1 MKRPLRP
8 KCIPSDSDVIDKL
21 AAIFLT
27 LPTAKAYVFFESKD
41 SDERVTPS
49 VIKQSYDILER
60 VLTSFRRRPFRESL
74 SQRAWKRYRVLADRS
89 RNDGWCV
96 DEAQKL
102 HMVWKWIWA
111 AYKRKPELYKN
122 EEIRKLKDILADD
135 GARSEHS
142 SSERSSDHARVNTVD
157 ADEAEAMIDLSSDD
171 DDYDEEEGSED
182 EGDSDNDT
190 AASQPSQKQKRT
202 LKAQASLISVASSE
216 APSCSSRPVRPA
228 AVSLEFSASTY
239 TRQGHREHVRR
250 EKALNKKPA
259 AAKPKATKNILKP
272 LKERRLTARPQGAPL
287 DCKLA
292 PHAMHLQLRTS
303 R

>member
-27 LPTAKAYVFFESKD
+27 LPTAKAYVFLESKD

-74 SQRAWKRYRVLADRS
+74 LQRAWKRYRVLADRS

-122 EEIRKLKDILADD
+122 EEIRKLKEMLADD
-135 GARSEHS
+135 RARSEHS
-142 SSERSSDHARVNTVD
+142 SSGRSSDHARVNTVD
-157 ADEAEAMIDLSSDD
+157 ADEAEAVIDLSSDD

-190 AASQPSQKQKRT
+190 AASQPSQKKNGRSKRKHLSLASLLLKLRRVLLGLSGPLRCLSSSRHQRT
-202 LKAQASLISVASSE
+202 LDKVTVNMSDAK
-216 APSCSSRPVRPA
+216 
-228 AVSLEFSASTY
+228 
-239 TRQGHREHVRR
+239 RR
-250 EKALNKKPA
+250 
-259 AAKPKATKNILKP
+259 
-272 LKERRLTARPQGAPL
+272 
-287 DCKLA
+287 
-292 PHAMHLQLRTS
+292 
-303 R
+303 